1 VQRNRHE
8 GCVAA
13 VGVHAMDMKRNY
25 YEDVQVF
32 KTNTVLVLTLIFLGV
47 LTSIPFLVGG
57 YTLYVINLIAIHAI
71 VAIGLNILVGY
82 TGQIS
87 LGHAGFFAIGAYS
100 CILLMV
106 KGGIPFVLALPAAGL
121 IAAFFGFLLGLP
133 SLRLEGPY
141 LAIATL
147 GFGMAVT
154 QIISHSNFT
163 GGHMGVHAPKIAIAG
178 FVADTG
184 AKQYAVIITVAAV
197 LTLAAVNLMKTR
209 VGRAFVAIR
218 DSEIAAEAMG
228 INISWYKTLAFA
240 VSAFYTGVAGA
251 LMAFALEHVSAGSFN
266 LILSITFL
274 AMIIVGGLGS
284 VMGSILGAA
293 LLTYLQLKLQI
304 IQEAPWIG
312 PLLIDLSKRYFT
324 AEGLPNIQSIVLGA
338 IMIAI
343 VVFEPLGM
351 NGIYLRSK
359 RYWKMWPF

>member
-1 VQRNRHE
+1 
-8 GCVAA
+8 
-13 VGVHAMDMKRNY
+13 MDMKRDY
-25 YEDVQVF
+25 YEDVQLF
-32 KTNTVLVLTLIFLGV
+32 KTATSLILTVLLLASLSVL
-47 LTSIPFLVGG
+47 PFLVGD
-57 YTLYVINLIAIHAI
+57 YTLYVLNLIAINSI
-71 VAIGLNILVGY
+71 VAIGLNILVGS

-100 CILLMV
+100 CVLLMV
-106 KGGIPFVLALPAAGL
+106 KGGAPFIVALPAAGL
-121 IAAFFGFLLGLP
+121 VAALFGFILGLP
-133 SLRLEGPY
+133 ALRLEGPY

-154 QIISHSNFT
+154 QIISHWDFT
-163 GGHMGVHAPKIAIAG
+163 GGHMGIHAPKMSIGG
-178 FVADTG
+178 FIADTG
-184 AKQYAVIITVAAV
+184 TRQYAMITVVAV
-197 LTLAAVNLMKTR
+197 ALAIAAVNLMKTR

-228 INISWYKTLAFA
+228 INISWFKTLSFA
-240 VSAFYTGVAGA
+240 VSAFYAGVGGA

-266 LILSITFL
+266 LILSVTFL

-293 LLTYLQLKLQI
+293 LLTYLQIKLQI
-304 IQEAPWIG
+304 IQEAPFVG
-312 PLLIDLSKRYFT
+312 PFLVELSKRYFT
-324 AEGLPNIQSIVLGA
+324 VEGLPNIQSIVFGA

-351 NGIYLRSK
+351 HGFYLRFK

>member
-1 VQRNRHE
+1 
-8 GCVAA
+8 
-13 VGVHAMDMKRNY
+13 MDMKRHY
-25 YEDVQVF
+25 YEDVRLF
-32 KTNTVLVLTLIFLGV
+32 KTNTALALTVLFLAVLASL
-47 LTSIPFLVGG
+47 PFLVGD
-57 YTLYVINLIAIHAI
+57 YALYVLNLIAIHSI
-71 VAIGLNILVGY
+71 VAIGLNILVGC

-100 CILLMV
+100 CVLLMV
-106 KGGIPFVLALPAAGL
+106 KAGLPFVIALPAAGL
-121 IAAFFGFLLGLP
+121 IAALFGFLLGLP

-154 QIISHSNFT
+154 QIIGHSDFT
-163 GGHMGVHAPKIAIAG
+163 GGHMGIHAPRMSIAG
-178 FVADTG
+178 VVADTG
-184 AKQYAVIITVAAV
+184 PRQYAVIMVVAVALGLCAV
-197 LTLAAVNLMKTR
+197 SLMKTR
-209 VGRAFVAIR
+209 VGRAFVAVR

-228 INISWYKTLAFA
+228 INISWFKTLSFA

-312 PLLIDLSKRYFT
+312 PFLLEISKRYFT
-324 AEGLPNIQSIVLGA
+324 TEGLPNIQSIVFGA

-351 NGIYLRSK
+351 HGIYLRCK
-359 RYWKMWPF
+359 RYWRMWPF

>member
-1 VQRNRHE
+1 
-8 GCVAA
+8 
-13 VGVHAMDMKRNY
+13 MDMKRHY
-25 YEDVQVF
+25 YEDVQLF
-32 KTNTVLVLTLIFLGV
+32 KTNTALALTVIFLAA
-47 LTSIPFLVGG
+47 LASLPFLVGD
-57 YTLYVINLIAIHAI
+57 YALYVLNLIAIHAI

-100 CILLMV
+100 CVLLMV
-106 KGGIPFVLALPAAGL
+106 KGGLPFIVALPCAGVVAAL
-121 IAAFFGFLLGLP
+121 FGFMLGLP
-133 SLRLEGPY
+133 ALRLEGPY

-154 QIISHSNFT
+154 QIISHSDFT
-163 GGHMGVHAPKIAIAG
+163 GGHMGIHAPKMSIAG
-178 FVADTG
+178 LVANTG
-184 AKQYAVIITVAAV
+184 AKQYAVIMVVAVA
-197 LTLAAVNLMKTR
+197 LTLCAVNLMKTR

-218 DSEIAAEAMG
+218 DSEIAAESMG
-228 INISWYKTLAFA
+228 INISWYKTLSFA

-304 IQEAPWIG
+304 IQEAAWIG
-312 PLLIDLSKRYFT
+312 LFLLEVSKRYFT
-324 AEGLPNIQSIVLGA
+324 TEGLPNIQSIVFGA

-343 VVFEPLGM
+343 VVFEPLGIH
-351 NGIYLRSK
+351 GIYLRCK
-359 RYWKMWPF
+359 RYWRMWPF

>member
-1 VQRNRHE
+1 
-8 GCVAA
+8 
-13 VGVHAMDMKRNY
+13 MDMKRHY
-25 YEDVQVF
+25 YEDVQLF
-32 KTNTVLVLTLIFLGV
+32 KTNTALVLTVVFLAA
-47 LTSIPFLVGG
+47 LTSIPFLVGD
-57 YTLYVINLIAIHAI
+57 YALYVLNLIAIHAI

-106 KGGIPFVLALPAAGL
+106 KAGLPFVLALPAAGL
-121 IAAFFGFLLGLP
+121 VAALFGFLLGLP

-154 QIISHSNFT
+154 QIISHSDFT
-163 GGHMGVHAPKIAIAG
+163 GGHMGIHAPKMSLFG

-184 AKQYAVIITVAAV
+184 SRQYYVILVVTVA
-197 LTLAAVNLMKTR
+197 LTVAAVNLMKTR

-240 VSAFYTGVAGA
+240 VSAFYTGVGGA

-284 VMGSILGAA
+284 VMGAILGAA

-304 IQEAPWIG
+304 IQEAPWVG
-312 PLLIDLSKRYFT
+312 PFLVEISKRYFT
-324 AEGLPNIQSIVLGA
+324 TEGLPNIQSIVFGA

-343 VVFEPLGM
+343 VVFEPLGVH
-351 NGIYLRSK
+351 GIYLRCK
-359 RYWKMWPF
+359 RYWRMWPF

>member
-1 VQRNRHE
+1 
-8 GCVAA
+8 
-13 VGVHAMDMKRNY
+13 MDMKREY
-25 YEDVQVF
+25 YEDIQLF
-32 KTNTVLVLTLIFLGV
+32 KTKTVLAATVLFLAV
-47 LTSIPFLVGG
+47 LVAVPFIVDG
-57 YTLYVINLIAIHAI
+57 YTLYIINLIAIHSI

-100 CILLMV
+100 CVLLMV
-106 KGGIPFVLALPAAGL
+106 KAGVPFIIALPAAGFVS
-121 IAAFFGFLLGLP
+121 AVFGFLLGLP
-133 SLRLEGPY
+133 ALRLEGPY

-163 GGHMGVHAPKIAIAG
+163 GGHMGLEAPRMAIG
-178 FVADTG
+178 SFVADTG
-184 AKQYAVIITVAAV
+184 LEQYAVIMAGTVILAVAAI
-197 LTLAAVNLMKTR
+197 NLMKTR

-228 INISWYKTLAFA
+228 INVSWFKTLSFA
-240 VSAFYTGVAGA
+240 VSAFYTGIGGA
-251 LMAFALEHVSAGSFN
+251 FMAFALEHVSAGTFN
-266 LILSITFL
+266 LILSVTFL

-293 LLTYLQLKLQI
+293 LLTYLQIKLQVV
-304 IQEAPWIG
+304 QEAPVIG
-312 PLLIDLSKRYFT
+312 PFLLEVSRRYFT
-324 AEGLPNIQSIVLGA
+324 PEGLPNIQSIVLGA

-343 VVFEPLGM
+343 VIFEPLGM
-351 NGIYLRSK
+351 HGIYLRIK

>member
-1 VQRNRHE
+1 
-8 GCVAA
+8 
-13 VGVHAMDMKRNY
+13 MDMKRDY
-25 YEDVQVF
+25 YEDIELFSSASVTAASLLLF
-32 KTNTVLVLTLIFLGV
+32 AVLIAV
-47 LTSIPFLVGG
+47 PFVIGEYG
-57 YTLYVINLIAIHAI
+57 LYVLNLIAINAI

-100 CILLMV
+100 CVLLMV
-106 KGGIPFVLALPAAGL
+106 KAGLPFVIALPAAGFL
-121 IAAFFGFLLGLP
+121 SAFFGFIVGLP

-154 QIISHSNFT
+154 QLIGHSEFT
-163 GGHMGVHAPKIAIAG
+163 GGHMGIQAPPMALGG

-184 AKQYAVIITVAAV
+184 PEQYAVIMTITVV
-197 LTLAAVNLMKTR
+197 LTIAALKLLKTR

-228 INISWYKTLAFA
+228 INLSYYKTLSFA
-240 VSAFYTGVAGA
+240 VSAFYTGTAGA

-274 AMIIVGGLGS
+274 AMVIVGGLGS
-284 VMGSILGAA
+284 VLGSILGAA
-293 LLTYLQLKLQI
+293 LLTYLQLKLQVV
-304 IQEAPWIG
+304 QEMPYVGAA
-312 PLLIDLSKRYFT
+312 LLDISNRWFT
-324 AEGLPNIQSIVLGA
+324 PQGLPNIQFIVTGA

-343 VVFEPLGM
+343 VIFEPLGM
-351 NGIYLRSK
+351 NGIYLRIK
-359 RYWKMWPF
+359 RYWKTWPF

>member
-1 VQRNRHE
+1 
-8 GCVAA
+8 
-13 VGVHAMDMKRNY
+13 MDMKRHY
-25 YEDVQVF
+25 YEDVQLF
-32 KTNTVLVLTLIFLGV
+32 KTNTALALTVIFLAV
-47 LTSIPFLVGG
+47 LASLPFLVGN
-57 YTLYVINLIAIHAI
+57 YTLYVLNLIAIHAI

-100 CILLMV
+100 CVLLMV
-106 KGGIPFVLALPAAGL
+106 KGGLPFLVALPAAGVV
-121 IAAFFGFLLGLP
+121 AALFGFMLGLP

-154 QIISHSNFT
+154 QIISHSDFT
-163 GGHMGVHAPKIAIAG
+163 GGHMGIHAPKMSIAG
-178 FVADTG
+178 LVADTG
-184 AKQYAVIITVAAV
+184 AKQYAVIMVVAVV
-197 LTLAAVNLMKTR
+197 LTLCAVNLMKTR

-218 DSEIAAEAMG
+218 DSEIAAESMG
-228 INISWYKTLAFA
+228 INISWYKTLSFA

-274 AMIIVGGLGS
+274 AVIIVGGLGS

-304 IQEAPWIG
+304 IQEAAWIG
-312 PLLIDLSKRYFT
+312 PLLLEVSKRYFT
-324 AEGLPNIQSIVLGA
+324 TEGLPNIQSIVFGA

-343 VVFEPLGM
+343 VVFEPLGIH
-351 NGIYLRSK
+351 GIYLRCK
-359 RYWKMWPF
+359 RYWRMWPF

>member
-1 VQRNRHE
+1 
-8 GCVAA
+8 
-13 VGVHAMDMKRNY
+13 MKRHY
-25 YEDVQVF
+25 YEDVQLF
-32 KTNTVLVLTLIFLGV
+32 KTNTALALTVIFLAV
-47 LTSIPFLVGG
+47 LASLPFLVGN
-57 YTLYVINLIAIHAI
+57 YTLYVLNLIAIHAI

-100 CILLMV
+100 CVLLMV
-106 KGGIPFVLALPAAGL
+106 KGGLPFLVALPAAGVV
-121 IAAFFGFLLGLP
+121 AALFGFMLGLP

-154 QIISHSNFT
+154 QIISHSDFT
-163 GGHMGVHAPKIAIAG
+163 GGHMGIHAPKMSIAG
-178 FVADTG
+178 LVADTG
-184 AKQYAVIITVAAV
+184 AKQYAVIMVVAVV
-197 LTLAAVNLMKTR
+197 LTLCAVNLMKTR

-218 DSEIAAEAMG
+218 DSEIAAESMG
-228 INISWYKTLAFA
+228 INISWYKTLSFA

-274 AMIIVGGLGS
+274 AVIIVGGLGS

-304 IQEAPWIG
+304 IQEAAWIG
-312 PLLIDLSKRYFT
+312 PLLLEVSKRYFT
-324 AEGLPNIQSIVLGA
+324 TEGLPNIQSIVFGA

-343 VVFEPLGM
+343 VVFEPLGIH
-351 NGIYLRSK
+351 GIYLRCK
-359 RYWKMWPF
+359 RYWRMWPF